1 MDLSV
6 AYLTHDLLS
15 GFYAWPEIGTA
26 INPTEGCDRATTGA
40 AVGQLTSAVWN
51 HGKHELG

>member
-1 MDLSV
+1 MARD
-6 AYLTHDLLS
+6 A
-15 GFYAWPEIGTA
+15 A

-40 AVGQLTSAVWN
+40 AVGQLTSAVWG